1 MAVYS
6 VNQATHLYV
15 LGEVPTNV
23 AGSGYVRYSGLG
35 ANKDLATDLIAK
47 GKVLS
52 VTNIPA
58 INLVPKAKIATVAI
72 TGTDADSN
80 SEIDGGTYVMR
91 VIIDNY
97 FSESPSGSYIK
108 HASAYVKNG
117 DTAAE
122 LATKLAESL
131 SLGLKRDIEPAF
143 KVEDDE
149 AGSLTIT
156 PIATEWVL
164 GRKST
169 TIPQISVE
177 LVPTSELDTEADW
190 GTVTYAEG
198 APEAGSRKLE
208 AEILADYEYF
218 CLGER
223 GDQYRGIGWPN
234 NVETKGEVNPKTAGY
249 QVVTV
254 HYYEDL
260 PNEAVQKSEKTAVF
274 VCTSAAIATAV
285 ANAFKGATN
294 TELDSRVTELDS
306 SVTELDSRVE
316 ALEE

>member
-15 LGEVPTNV
+15 V
-23 AGSGYVRYSGLG
+23 AGDAKASGV
-35 ANKDLATDLIAK
+35 KTDLRYYEKLGVK
-47 GKVLS
+47 GDLTSDKIDVNKIIS
-52 VTNIPA
+52 VTQTHTSKLA
-58 INLVPKAKIATVAI
+58 PKAQVATVTI
-72 TGTDADSN
+72 TGTDADGN

-117 DTAAE
+117 TTAAA

-143 KVEDDE
+143 KVEDDG
-149 AGSLTIT
+149 AGKLTIT

-190 GTVTYAEG
+190 GTVAYAAE
-198 APEAGSRKLE
+198 APEAGDRELGS
-208 AEILADYEYF
+208 EILADYEYF

-234 NVETKGEVNPKTAGY
+234 IVETKGLVDAKTDY
-249 QVVTV
+249 DIVTV

-274 VCTSAAIATAV
+274 CVAGEAGAANAVKTNFTAATSA
-285 ANAFKGATN
+285 
-294 TELDSRVTELDS
+294 E
-306 SVTELDSRVE
+306 
-316 ALEE
+316 

>member
-15 LGEVPTNV
+15 V
-23 AGSGYVRYSGLG
+23 ASTPSVKTTKDGGVKIVGLG

-47 GKVLS
+47 NKVLS
-52 VTNIPA
+52 VSDTSSA
-58 INLVPKAKIATVAI
+58 KLAPKANKAVVTIA
-72 TGTDADSN
+72 GTDADGN
-80 SEIDGGTYVMR
+80 GKIDGGTYVMR

-117 DTAAE
+117 AEAAE

-131 SLGLKRDIEPAF
+131 RLGLKRDIEPAF
-143 KVEDDE
+143 AVVASGAEI
-149 AGSLTIT
+149 TIT
-156 PIATEWVL
+156 PIATEFVL
-164 GRKST
+164 GRKAT

-190 GTVTYAEG
+190 GEVKYIPVAPVAEG
-198 APEAGSRKLE
+198 RDLG

-234 NVETKGEVNPKTAGY
+234 NIHTEYLVDPKLTY
-249 QVVTV
+249 DVIDI
-254 HYYEDL
+254 HYAYVGS
-260 PNEAVQKSEKTAVF
+260 NESVQKSEKDLTIVCPTGTGNDLLTAVN
-274 VCTSAAIATAV
+274 AATGLSLK
-285 ANAFKGATN
+285 FK
-294 TELDSRVTELDS
+294 
-306 SVTELDSRVE
+306 
-316 ALEE
+316 

>member
-15 LGEVPTNV
+15 V
-23 AGSGYVRYSGLG
+23 AGTPSVKTTKDGDVKIVGLG

-47 GKVLS
+47 SKVLS

-58 INLVPKAKIATVAI
+58 IDLVPKAKIATVTI
-72 TGTDADSN
+72 SGTDADADGKIN
-80 SEIDGGTYVMR
+80 GGTYVMR

-108 HASAYVKNG
+108 HASAYIKNG
-117 DTAAE
+117 ATAAD
-122 LATKLAESL
+122 LATELSKSL
-131 SLGLKRDIEPAF
+131 KLGLKRDIEPAF
-143 KVEDDE
+143 EVTVSG
-149 AGSLTIT
+149 AAITIT

-177 LVPTSELDTEADW
+177 LVPTNELDTKADW

-198 APEAGSRKLE
+198 APKAGERKLE

-234 NVETKGEVNPKTAGY
+234 NVETKGEVNPKTSGY
-249 QVVTV
+249 HVVTV

-260 PNEAVQKSEKTAVF
+260 SNEAVQKSEKTAVF
-274 VCTSAAIATAV
+274 VCTSAEIATAV
-285 ANAFKGATN
+285 KDAFDA
-294 TELDSRVTELDS
+294 
-306 SVTELDSRVE
+306 
-316 ALEE
+316 

>member
-15 LGEVPTNV
+15 LGAGPTNV

-35 ANKDLATDLIAK
+35 ANKDLVTDLIAK
-47 GKVLS
+47 SKVLS

-58 INLVPKAKIATVAI
+58 IDLVPKAQIATVAI
-72 TGTDADSN
+72 SGTDADADSK
-80 SEIDGGTYVMR
+80 IDGGTYVMR

-108 HASAYVKNG
+108 HASAYIKNG
-117 DTAAE
+117 ATAAD
-122 LATKLAESL
+122 LATELSKSL
-131 SLGLKRDIEPAF
+131 KLGLKRDIEPAF
-143 KVEDDE
+143 EV
-149 AGSLTIT
+149 AVSGAAITIT

-177 LVPTSELDTEADW
+177 LVPTDELDTKADW

-198 APEAGSRKLE
+198 APKAGERKLE

-234 NVETKGEVNPKTAGY
+234 NVETKGEVNPKTSDY

-274 VCTSAAIATAV
+274 VCTSTGIATAV
-285 ANAFKGATN
+285 ASAFKGATN
-294 TELDSRVTELDS
+294 TELDSRVTEL
-306 SVTELDSRVE
+306 
-316 ALEE
+316 EENA

>member
-15 LGEVPTNV
+15 LGATPSNV
-23 AGSGYVRYSGLG
+23 AGTGYVRYSGLG
-35 ANKDLATDLIAK
+35 VNKDLVTDLINK
-47 GKVLS
+47 NKVLS

-58 INLVPKAKIATVAI
+58 INLVPKAKIATVTVSG
-72 TGTDADSN
+72 TGA
-80 SEIDGGTYVMR
+80 GTYVMR

-108 HASAYVKNG
+108 HASAYVKSG
-117 DTAAE
+117 ATAVDIAGE
-122 LATKLAESL
+122 LKKSL
-131 SLGLKRDIEPAF
+131 DLGLKRDIEPAF
-143 KVEDDE
+143 KATVSG
-149 AGSLTIT
+149 AVITIT

-177 LVPTSELDTEADW
+177 LVPADELDTKADW
-190 GTVTYAEG
+190 GTVTYDEDG
-198 APEAGSRKLE
+198 APVAGERKLE

-234 NVETKGEVNPKTAGY
+234 NVETKGEVNPKTSGY
-249 QVVTV
+249 YVVTV

-274 VCTSAAIATAV
+274 VCTTKAV
-285 ANAFKGATN
+285 ANAVSGHFGGPT
-294 TELDSRVTELDS
+294 LS
-306 SVTELDSRVE
+306 
-316 ALEE
+316 